1 METGSKKKKDVIEA
15 LLFVWEGPLKTE
27 RIASILEIT
36 EKETEKIIDELAQ
49 EYTRDNRGI
58 QLYKDNGGYQLGTRP
73 DLAPYI
79 EKLFSR
85 ETVGSLTNAAFE
97 TLAIVAYKQP
107 VTRLEVDAI
116 RGVNSDSVLES
127 LVRRKLVKIAGRKDS
142 PGKPLLYATT
152 PDFLKYFGLKNLNEL
167 PPLKK
172 DTN

>member
-1 METGSKKKKDVIEA
+1 METENKKDIIEA
-15 LLFVWEGPLKTE
+15 LLFVWESPLKTE
-27 RIASILEIT
+27 KIASILEIT
-36 EKETEKIIDELAQ
+36 PEEAVSIMEELTA
-49 EYTRDNRGI
+49 ELREANRGI
-58 QLYKDNGGYQLGTRP
+58 QLFKVSDGYRLGTRP

-85 ETVGSLTNAAFE
+85 ETTGTLTTAAFE
-97 TLAIVAYKQP
+97 ALAIVAYKQP

-127 LVRRKLVKIAGRKDS
+127 LVRRKLIKVAGRKDT

-152 PDFLKYFGLKNLNEL
+152 PDFLSYFGLKDLGEL

-172 DTN
+172 ETN